1 MVQRSSANR
10 IGDKGVGRMSHEEL
24 LAERARLKAR
34 LDWLGVRSTGSER
47 IENRILHIE
56 RQLGVK
62 ESILRHLFG

>member
-1 MVQRSSANR
+1 MNQEALLLERS
-10 IGDKGVGRMSHEEL
+10 
-24 LAERARLKAR
+24 RLKAR

-47 IENRILHIE
+47 IENRILHIA

>member
-1 MVQRSSANR
+1 MN
-10 IGDKGVGRMSHEEL
+10 HEDL

-34 LDWLGVRSTGSER
+34 LDWLGVRSTGYER

-56 RQLGVK
+56 IQLGVK